1 MTDNRKIRMNSPAE
15 DAAIT
20 AAALADPD
28 NPPLTGERLA
38 RMRRDPEKAAR
49 MKKKTRGPQKAPTKV
64 DVHIKLD
71 PDVIA
76 HFKADGGGWQTRVN
90 AALRKAAGLDPPAK
104 VKKAAG

>member
-1 MTDNRKIRMNSPAE
+1 MAERQKIRLNTPEEEAE
-15 DAAIT
+15 IL
-20 AAALADPD
+20 AAAFADPD
-28 NPPLTGERLA
+28 NPPLTEAQLA
-38 RMRRDPEKAAR
+38 RAHRDPEKAAR

-90 AALRKAAGLDPPAK
+90 AALRTAAGLDRPAN
-104 VKKAAG
+104 VKKAG